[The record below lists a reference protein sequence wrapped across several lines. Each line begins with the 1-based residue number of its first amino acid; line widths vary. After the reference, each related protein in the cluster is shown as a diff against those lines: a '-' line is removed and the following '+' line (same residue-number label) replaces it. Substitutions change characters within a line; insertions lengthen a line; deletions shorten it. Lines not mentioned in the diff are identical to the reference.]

1 MDQSSLNNSTR
12 ITPWRLTRQL
22 ALFVLMAGNVLL
34 PELHHA
40 RHSFAICDDTTIAMA
55 VGQQFLTQPGC
66 ADQHQHN
73 AQRCPLCQ
81 LFAQLFSATPPPPL
95 TCPALPVDVA
105 APVFRIQQVHARKAQ
120 HSSQSRAPPVLPASC

>member
-1 MDQSSLNNSTR
+1 MNQSSQHNSTR
-12 ITPWRLTRQL
+12 ITPWRYIRQL
-22 ALFVLMAGNVLL
+22 ALFVLLAGNIIV

-55 VGQQFLTQPGC
+55 AGQQFLTQPGC

-95 TCPALPVDVA
+95 TCPALPVVVA
-105 APVFRIQQVHARKAQ
+105 VPVFRIQQVHARKAPR
-120 HSSQSRAPPVLPASC
+120 SCQSRAPPVLTATC